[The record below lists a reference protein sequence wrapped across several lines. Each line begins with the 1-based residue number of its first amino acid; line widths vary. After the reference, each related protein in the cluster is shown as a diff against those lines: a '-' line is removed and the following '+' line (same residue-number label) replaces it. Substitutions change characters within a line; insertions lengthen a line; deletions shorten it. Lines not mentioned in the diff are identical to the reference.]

1 MSKLGCNF
9 FSLFSQA
16 ILDGA
21 GISLPHGSLNECYD
35 ELGTRYA
42 IPVYCLSYPINIVS
56 GGRPDSPAEFSVPV
70 NGGVGGDGAGDEL
83 KIRVRISLTEDEKRL
98 VVNTNDTVMAA
109 KKKLHTKEGNSGGVP
124 EPARQRWYFAG
135 KLLGDKTRIGDAKI
149 PSGYVVQCVINNLD
163 FEVIK
168 AKD

>member
-1 MSKLGCNF
+1 M
-9 FSLFSQA
+9 
-16 ILDGA
+16 DGA

-42 IPVYCLSYPINIVS
+42 IPVYCLSYPINIVADS
-56 GGRPDSPAEFSVPV
+56 ANGEGRPDSPAEFSVPV
-70 NGGVGGDGAGDEL
+70 NGDDGNATDKGQEI

-98 VVNTNDTVMAA
+98 VVNTNETVMAA
-109 KKKLHTKEGNSGGVP
+109 KKRLYTKQQEIGGGGSVP

-149 PSGYVVQCVINNLD
+149 PAGYVVQCVVNNLD